1 MLLSFSYYYVY
12 MSSHIWK
19 YLEVVSRDALSEE
32 DMLPVRVFALTN
44 YARDGRTGN

>member
-1 MLLSFSYYYVY
+1 
-12 MSSHIWK
+12 MSIHIWK
-19 YLEVVSRDALSEE
+19 YLEVVSREDALSEE